1 MDEAGFDTGSRKT
14 PARSG
19 GRRAVVL
26 TTLVLAGLA
35 LACAAVD
42 VAFAGEAAGA
52 TEVAIAAALEPSTIE
67 PDLPAALPRWSTASE
82 FSDGTYK
89 WSLSRGGLDLGLG
102 FDTPGRV
109 RSVPT
114 TPLDSTGPF
123 VQTLPTVSLGLRS
136 VEVAPGSSW
145 LRQLAGAEAGSS
157 LTHRLGIEW
166 KPAES
171 QLTFVREGLGM
182 RLSGNDRLTMRLRK
196 GTLGIYMK
204 RQF

>member
-1 MDEAGFDTGSRKT
+1 MDEAGFDTGLRRT
-14 PARSG
+14 PVPGG
-19 GRRAVVL
+19 GRRAAVL
-26 TTLVLAGLA
+26 ATLALAGLA
-35 LACAAVD
+35 LAFAAVD

-52 TEVAIAAALEPSTIE
+52 TEVAIAAAPEPGVIE

-82 FSDGTYK
+82 FSDGNYK

-136 VEVAPGSSW
+136 VEVAPGGSW

-157 LTHRLGIEW
+157 LTHRIGIEW

-171 QLTFVREGLGM
+171 QLMFVREGLGM
-182 RLSGNDRLTMRLRK
+182 RLSGDDRLTMRLRK